1 MGGYLIVGL
10 IAIGFI
16 TLICV
21 IVMLK
26 NHLRKLE
33 FKDWEVDDLIIV
45 NDFTITHRLNN
56 NGKKFAKVKGWTV
69 DNVFLD
75 LGDDYVN
82 KYNWNVVDTNKSA
95 LWRRNF
101 KECESTMGKKPGFV
115 AKVNDDGVEPPNSG
129 DKIDGKPIILL
140 TETECEAYLKQAID
154 SENYDMA
161 EKIRKQM
168 EKYR

>member
-1 MGGYLIVGL
+1 MSGYLIFGL
-10 IAIGFI
+10 VIIGFFLSI
-16 TLICV
+16 WM
-21 IVMLK
+21 IVMVK
-26 NHLRKLE
+26 IYLRKLE

-45 NDFTITHRLNN
+45 NSFIITHRLNN

-82 KYNWNVVDTNKSA
+82 KYSWDVVGTNKSA
-95 LWRRNF
+95 LWRRNV

-115 AKVNDDGVEPPNSG
+115 AKVNDEGVEPPNSG

-140 TETECEAYLKQAID
+140 TETECQAYLKQAID

>member
-1 MGGYLIVGL
+1 MSGYLIFGL
-10 IAIGFI
+10 VVIGFF
-16 TLICV
+16 LSICV

-82 KYNWNVVDTNKSA
+82 KYTWDVVDTNKSA

-101 KECESTMGKKPGFV
+101 KQCESTMGKKPGFV
-115 AKVNDDGVEPPNSG
+115 AKVNDEGVESPNSG

-140 TETECEAYLKQAID
+140 TETECQAYLKQAID
-154 SENYDMA
+154 GENYDMA